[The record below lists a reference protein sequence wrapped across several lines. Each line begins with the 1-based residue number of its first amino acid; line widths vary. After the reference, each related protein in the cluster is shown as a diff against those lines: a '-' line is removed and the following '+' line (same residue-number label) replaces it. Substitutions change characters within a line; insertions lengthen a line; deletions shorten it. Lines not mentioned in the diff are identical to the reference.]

1 MQWGKSERSCALVT
15 RRDARHFLHW
25 EREMDESVLIAVLMG
40 GPGSERDV
48 SLSSGKAV
56 LKALL
61 EEGMNAVGVDVVD
74 THPVLPEGTALAFN
88 VIHGT
93 FGEDGDL
100 QEFLEKLGVPYTGAG
115 VESSRLAFDKAA
127 SKERFVEA
135 GVPTPASDLVKVGQ
149 GEVPAMAY
157 PYVIKPL
164 REGSSVGVHIVR
176 EESERAAALEDVA
189 RFGEVAMV
197 EQFIEG
203 KELTVGI
210 LGDEVFPIVHIDP
223 RDGFYDMNNKY
234 PWLTGEGAT
243 DYHCPADLS
252 PEVTKAVQDAA
263 LTAHRSLG
271 IEVYSRV
278 DVLLNSLGHPYI
290 LEANT
295 IPGMTPSS
303 LLPKGA
309 AAAESAYRFGALCC
323 RIGDLSLSLRE
334 SHAS

>member
-1 MQWGKSERSCALVT
+1 
-15 RRDARHFLHW
+15 
-25 EREMDESVLIAVLMG
+25 MDDSVLIAVLMG

-48 SLSSGKAV
+48 SLASGNAV
-56 LKALL
+56 LTALR
-61 EEGMNAVGVDVVD
+61 EKGMNVVGVDVVD
-74 THPVLPEGTALAFN
+74 TQPVLPEGTELAFN

-100 QEFLEKLGVPYTGAG
+100 QQFLEEKGVPYTGAG

-127 SKERFVEA
+127 SKDRFVEA
-135 GVPTPASDLVKVGQ
+135 GVPTPASELVKAGS
-149 GEVPAMAY
+149 GEIPKTSY

-176 EESERAAALEDVA
+176 EEGERAAAIQDVS
-189 RFGEVAMV
+189 RYGEVAMV

-210 LGDEVFPIVHIDP
+210 VGDEVFPIVHIEP

-234 PWLTGEGAT
+234 PWLTGEGNT

-252 PEVTKAVQDAA
+252 QEVTTAVQEAA
-263 LTAHRSLG
+263 LAAHRSLG

-278 DVLLNSLGHPYI
+278 DVLLDSFGHPYI

-309 AAAESAYRFGALCC
+309 AAAESAYSFGALCC
-323 RIGDLSLSLRE
+323 RIGDLSLSLRG